1 MKLLVRL
8 RRLVRSG
15 LEATAPLWP
24 PIQAAYAFVHR
35 AAHLLANH
43 AGGDSMS
50 VRQAYQELLTEL
62 RAAQASLGPLVD
74 AAIHFR
80 TVTASYWP
88 GLFAC
93 YDVPDLPRTNND
105 LEHYFGT
112 ARHLERR
119 ATGRKGASP
128 ALVVRGS
135 VRVVAAVATRFAAP
149 DAPLDAAALAL
160 RPQDLAAWKQQ
171 RREVEERHATRRAQA
186 RFRRDPAAY
195 LTGLEN
201 TLLKPALPP

>member
-1 MKLLVRL
+1 MRA
-8 RRLVRSG
+8 G

-24 PIQAAYAFVHR
+24 PIQAAYGFVHR

-43 AGGDSMS
+43 EQLETPALQ
-50 VRQAYQELLTEL
+50 QAYQRLLAEL
-62 RAAQASLGPLVD
+62 RAAQASLGPLAD
-74 AAIHFR
+74 AVAHFR

-93 YDVPDLPRTNND
+93 YDVADLPRTNND

-135 VRVVAAVATRFAAP
+135 VRVVAAVATRLATP
-149 DAPLDAAALAL
+149 DALDAAALAL
-160 RPQDLAAWKQQ
+160 RPQDLAAWKRQ
-171 RREVEERHATRRAQA
+171 RRQVDARHATRRAQA
-186 RFRRDPAAY
+186 RFRRNPAAY
-195 LTGLEN
+195 LANLEE

>member
-1 MKLLVRL
+1 MKLLARL
-8 RRLVRSG
+8 LRLVRSG
-15 LEATAPLWP
+15 LDATAPLWP
-24 PIQAAYAFVHR
+24 PIQAAYGFVHR

-43 AGGDSMS
+43 EQMATPTL
-50 VRQAYQELLTEL
+50 QQTYQQVLAEL
-62 RAAQASLGPLVD
+62 RDAQARLGPLAE
-74 AAIHFR
+74 AAAHFR

-119 ATGRKGASP
+119 ATGRKSASP

-135 VRVVAAVATRFAAP
+135 VRVVAAVATHLVPR
-149 DAPLDAAALAL
+149 DALDAAALQP
-160 RPQDLAAWKQQ
+160 RDLAAWKRQ
-171 RREVEERHATRRAQA
+171 RRQVEARHATRRAQA
-186 RFRRDPAAY
+186 RFRRNPDTY
-195 LTGLEN
+195 LASLEV
-201 TLLKPALPP
+201 TFLKPALLP

>member
-1 MKLLVRL
+1 MGK
-8 RRLVRSG
+8 G
-15 LEATAPLWP
+15 AEAGAGATP
-24 PIQAAYAFVHR
+24 PIGTGRAGHGFVHR

-43 AGGDSMS
+43 DQVETPAL
-50 VRQAYQELLTEL
+50 QQTYQHLLAEL
-62 RAAQASLGPLVD
+62 RTAQPSLGSLAD
-74 AAIHFR
+74 AVAHFR

-105 LEHYFGT
+105 LEHYFGS

-135 VRVVAAVATRFAAP
+135 VRVVAAVATHLAPP
-149 DAPLDAAALAL
+149 DALDAAALAL
-160 RPQDLAAWKQQ
+160 RPRDLAAWKQQ
-171 RREVEERHATRRAQA
+171 RQQVEGRHATRRAQA
-186 RFRRDPAAY
+186 RFRRDPHAY
-195 LTGLEN
+195 LANLES